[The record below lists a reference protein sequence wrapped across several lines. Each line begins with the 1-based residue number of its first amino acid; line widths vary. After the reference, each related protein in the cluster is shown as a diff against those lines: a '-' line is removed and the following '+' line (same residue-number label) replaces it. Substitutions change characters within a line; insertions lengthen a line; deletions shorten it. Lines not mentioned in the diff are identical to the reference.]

1 MDVAATLEVAALNG
15 ENNVKGQFIRLTS
28 VAPGNWSNG
37 KVGVYIYI
45 YIYICKFAKMPL
57 MHILH
62 ISCIFSVI
70 FFAYSCIF
78 LLFFCIFCMLK
89 SM

>member
-45 YIYICKFAKMPL
+45 YICKFAKMPL

-70 FFAYSCIF
+70 FLHIHAFF